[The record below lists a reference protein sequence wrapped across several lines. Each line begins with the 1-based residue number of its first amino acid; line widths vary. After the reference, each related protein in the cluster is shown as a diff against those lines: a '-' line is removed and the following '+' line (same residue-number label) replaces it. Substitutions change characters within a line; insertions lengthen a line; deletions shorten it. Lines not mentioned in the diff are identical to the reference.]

1 MELQPALL
9 KSLHGLSSSID
20 EKVHLLASKGDAGLS
35 ELALEVTKHL
45 FDLGM
50 FPLSWLALADHQV

>member
-45 FDLGM
+45 FDLGT
-50 FPLSWLALADHQV
+50 FPPVCLGKTDV